1 MFEENNQKKKEK
13 EHKDSSDEMIDS
25 FFGSH
30 NLDKKREGQDHNF
43 EETEQ
48 LIDKI
53 IGEDSTP
60 SDNHNSIDNESNF
73 SEKENLPSN
82 EQEFSEDND
91 SFEEKNQNANHH
103 PKEEIFEIDKPTKQN
118 LTENNHS
125 STPNDLLE
133 KKEGNTFFKGKRD
146 ESKGQEKDGKIKFS
160 LTLPKFNIKFG
171 KRETKKD
178 KNPIEKTKNNNQKQS
193 DYPENNIPDKMEKK
207 YPSIGRIHGLNKLQK
222 QQNQSEQK
230 DETKQKQSVAQP
242 QKEKKSLFKSKNKSK
257 DKSFHFFKSK
267 PENKSKE
274 SVEKQLDTDQTNED
288 TVVDEE
294 VIELLKITDDLLGK
308 LPDEVIEEFSQSEDF
323 SLYEKVMKKY
333 EIVK

>member
-30 NLDKKREGQDHNF
+30 NIDKKKGDQNHNF

-60 SDNHNSIDNESNF
+60 SDNRNSIDNESNF

-91 SFEEKNQNANHH
+91 SFEEKNQNANRH

-146 ESKGQEKDGKIKFS
+146 ESKGKDKDGKIKFS
-160 LTLPKFNIKFG
+160 LNIPKFNIKFG

-178 KNPIEKTKNNNQKQS
+178 KNPIEKTKNNNQKQL
-193 DYPENNIPDKMEKK
+193 DYSENNIPNKMEK
-207 YPSIGRIHGLNKLQK
+207 SSQSTGRIHGLNKLQK
-222 QQNQSEQK
+222 QQDQSEQKEK
-230 DETKQKQSVAQP
+230 DETKQKQSVTQP
-242 QKEKKSLFKSKNKSK
+242 QKEKRSLFKSK

>member
-30 NLDKKREGQDHNF
+30 NRDKKTEDQDHDF

-60 SDNHNSIDNESNF
+60 SDKHNSIDHENNF
-73 SEKENLPSN
+73 SENEKSSAE
-82 EQEFSEDND
+82 EQEFSENND
-91 SFEEKNQNANHH
+91 SFEDKNQEVNQH
-103 PKEEIFEIDKPTKQN
+103 PKEEIFEIDKPTKQK
-118 LTENNHS
+118 LPENNHS
-125 STPNDLLE
+125 SKPNELLE

-146 ESKGQEKDGKIKFS
+146 ESKGKDKDGKIKFS
-160 LTLPKFNIKFG
+160 ITLPKFNIKFG
-171 KRETKKD
+171 KKEIQKE
-178 KNPIEKTKNNNQKQS
+178 KNLIEKKKNNDQKQP
-193 DYPENNIPDKMEKK
+193 DYPENNILDKMEKSAK
-207 YPSIGRIHGLNKLQK
+207 SIGRMHGLNKLQD
-222 QQNQSEQK
+222 QSEQK
-230 DETKQKQSVAQP
+230 ENAKRKQPVGQP
-242 QKEKKSLFKSKNKSK
+242 QKEKRSLFRSKNKSK
-257 DKSFHFFKSK
+257 DKSFHLFKSK
-267 PENKSKE
+267 PENISKE
-274 SVEKQLDTDQTNED
+274 SVEKQLDTDQTKED
-288 TVVDEE
+288 AVVDEE
-294 VIELLKITDDLLGK
+294 IIKLLKITDDLLGK